1 MKRRS
6 RITRSMS
13 RSSTLEC
20 QIASINNLTQ
30 TKKGNTD
37 EDKQTFVNTIAF
49 LAFSTML
56 AAAQMH
62 GAELD
67 EVAGM
72 KATTKGKV
80 SGQTIAVQSVES
92 AMKMK

>member
-1 MKRRS
+1 
-6 RITRSMS
+6 MS

-56 AAAQMH
+56 AAQMH
-62 GAELD
+62 GA
-67 EVAGM
+67 
-72 KATTKGKV
+72 
-80 SGQTIAVQSVES
+80 AVQSVES

>member
-56 AAAQMH
+56 AAQMH
-62 GAELD
+62 GA
-67 EVAGM
+67 
-72 KATTKGKV
+72 
-80 SGQTIAVQSVES
+80 AVQSVES

>member
-1 MKRRS
+1 
-6 RITRSMS
+6 
-13 RSSTLEC
+13 LEC

-56 AAAQMH
+56 AAQMH
-62 GAELD
+62 GA
-67 EVAGM
+67 
-72 KATTKGKV
+72 
-80 SGQTIAVQSVES
+80 AVQSVES